1 MQYLDLVKAVGILI
15 KNGANINAA
24 NKQTGNTALM
34 VAAKNGKSP
43 FQRKKNTSNSNKCVN
58 G

>member
-1 MQYLDLVKAVGILI
+1 MKAVGILI
-15 KNGANINAA
+15 KNGANMNAA